1 MNKSVLPIK
10 TSSNSGGLSF
20 RNFMVGDHGIKKLPN
35 MDKKELSPGILS
47 FQEITDELS
56 PILTKLSLD
65 NPGMKLSLDQ
75 GIDQGERSEEAQQP
89 FISLLENEIKSSLSK
104 VESIEDLID
113 KIQSLPT
120 AVAVLTLVKVIEDIP
135 AGNGNDID
143 DKTFLS
149 KLNSVLDQENPSY
162 SNAEPIQYS
171 SMLKAIEQMKPND
184 RAKLEGQITFKKW
197 TSSNYINRL
206 SIVETLLSI
215 NNKLSE
221 AITFQRQELQVKNE
235 MLGVLEAVIDNKQIE
250 NSFSA
255 LFEKADLLTLQDLFN
270 KTVEKLFRKDFST
283 NTINHYDAEDQFMT
297 VEQINIFDQ
306 DPSLFSNKES
316 VKNLIQ
322 LNLNFKGRFLE
333 TNPEL
338 YEKISDNWI
347 KQDGKTMNTMS
358 GILLEDIDTYPVK
371 TNDSIGSHNTNGHTG
386 FSSGQQML
394 ELAFSKMNLHRI
406 DKQIEVK
413 EETFTI
419 QLDKFIS
426 KQTGNPLDNQ
436 KPDST
441 TRQEFTNQLVN
452 AFKTSKFAQLSNGTN
467 RLVIKLNPEHLGSL
481 TVRLVQKNGEMAAR
495 IITSTESAKELLDHS
510 IHQLK
515 QALPSIQVEI
525 ERFEVNTEQLIKTLK
540 DHSDQKEK
548 NENEYEE
555 SKSEEEQEN
564 EQSFF
569 ESLKEALNTT
579 V

>member
-20 RNFMVGDHGIKKLPN
+20 RDFIVGDHGIKKLPN
-35 MDKKELSPGILS
+35 MDKKEVSPGILS

-56 PILTKLSLD
+56 PILSKLSL
-65 NPGMKLSLDQ
+65 GIARMKLSMVQ
-75 GIDQGERSEEAQQP
+75 GIDQGERLEEAQQP

-113 KIQSLPT
+113 KIQFLPT
-120 AVAVLTLVKVIEDIP
+120 AIAVLTLVKVIEDIP
-135 AGNGNDID
+135 AGNDID

-149 KLNSVLDQENPSY
+149 KLNSVLDQEYHSY

-184 RAKLEGQITFKKW
+184 RARLEGQITLEKW
-197 TSSNYINRL
+197 TSSNNINRL
-206 SIVETLLSI
+206 SIVDTLLSI
-215 NNKLSE
+215 NTKLSE
-221 AITFQRQELQVKNE
+221 AIALPKQELQVKNE
-235 MLGVLEAVIDNKQIE
+235 ILGVLEAVIDNKQIE

-270 KTVEKLFRKDFST
+270 KTVEKLFRKYFST
-283 NTINHYDAEDQFMT
+283 NTINHFDAEDQFMT

-306 DPSLFSNKES
+306 DPSLFLNEEP

-322 LNLNFKGRFLE
+322 LNLNLKGRFLE
-333 TNPEL
+333 TNPDL
-338 YEKISDNWI
+338 YEKISGNWI
-347 KQDGKTMNTMS
+347 KQDGKTMNRMS
-358 GILLEDIDTYPVK
+358 DILLEDIDTYPVK
-371 TNDSIGSHNTNGHTG
+371 TNDPIGSHNTNGHSG

-436 KPDST
+436 KPNST

-481 TVRLVQKNGEMAAR
+481 TVRLVQKNGEMVAR

-510 IHQLK
+510 IQQLK
-515 QALPSIQVEI
+515 QALPSIQFEI
-525 ERFEVNTEQLIKTLK
+525 ERFEVSTEQLTKTLR

-548 NENEYEE
+548 NENEYEQ